1 LTLVFLMVLMLPLV
15 YADLSAGARST
26 FEAIDLGI

>member
-1 LTLVFLMVLMLPLV
+1 MVLMLPLV
-15 YADLSAGARST
+15 YADLPAGARST